1 MMQKINKINN
11 QYNQE
16 LKEINPFLIADDI
29 IKIAKSENVTLACIM
44 YNFDREIN
52 SIKFFQESEYDVV
65 EQGVVVCQEH
75 EAKAIIMLQSC
86 TLMNKADSV
95 EIAKKLGVAL
105 TKIHVSLCDYIIMQ
119 EKDFYSLRYNDLLC

>member
-1 MMQKINKINN
+1 
-11 QYNQE
+11 
-16 LKEINPFLIADDI
+16 
-29 IKIAKSENVTLACIM
+29 M

-52 SIKFFQESEYDVV
+52 YIKFFQESERDLV
-65 EQGVVVCQEH
+65 EQGVVVCQEY

-119 EKDFYSLRYNDLLC
+119 EKDFYSLRYSTI

>member
-1 MMQKINKINN
+1 M
-11 QYNQE
+11 
-16 LKEINPFLIADDI
+16 
-29 IKIAKSENVTLACIM
+29 
-44 YNFDREIN
+44 
-52 SIKFFQESEYDVV
+52 V

-86 TLMNKADSV
+86 TLMSRVDSV

-119 EKDFYSLRYNDLLC
+119 EKDRNDERYGFPCTLW